1 MRKKDLHDKFIE
13 ELHKRNSK
21 RAELINQVSDILK
34 LEKESVY
41 RRMAGKVNF
50 SIREMGILAKILN
63 ISLDSLLYQEE
74 DIQWLP
80 FILETP
86 LKFHSIDALCDMID
100 LNFKQIEEINQDEPG
115 TSGNVYHSLPLE
127 FFVHSPLIMKF
138 MFFKWGYYF
147 VQSDEYNNF
156 SQWKLPPR
164 LSAISEKYNVIYN
177 FLHVFYI
184 WDSSLIWA
192 LSKEISNFYKTHI
205 ISEQEKEDIKN
216 ELKLILSQL
225 EKTLNG
231 TRTPSIPFPPETDFL
246 VSSINVGFSS
256 SYFFSGNRHLAL
268 FQTNFSFSMIQDS
281 EDNFNK
287 IKEWINSLCHIST
300 LLSRSGRIE
309 RRLFFNTQYRIID
322 EVLK

>member
-1 MRKKDLHDKFIE
+1 
-13 ELHKRNSK
+13 
-21 RAELINQVSDILK
+21 
-34 LEKESVY
+34 
-41 RRMAGKVNF
+41 
-50 SIREMGILAKILN
+50 
-63 ISLDSLLYQEE
+63 
-74 DIQWLP
+74 
-80 FILETP
+80 
-86 LKFHSIDALCDMID
+86 MID

-164 LSAISEKYNVIYN
+164 LSAISEKYNDIYN
-177 FLHVFYI
+177 FQHVFYI

>member
-34 LEKESVY
+34 LEKVGLPEDG
-41 RRMAGKVNF
+41 GKVNF

-86 LKFHSIDALCDMID
+86 LKFHSIDTLCDMID
-100 LNFKQIEEINQDEPG
+100 LNFKHIEEINRDEPG

-127 FFVHSPLIMKF
+127 CFIHSPLMMKF

-164 LSAISEKYNVIYN
+164 LSTIGENIMTC
-177 FLHVFYI
+177 I
-184 WDSSLIWA
+184 
-192 LSKEISNFYKTHI
+192 T
-205 ISEQEKEDIKN
+205 
-216 ELKLILSQL
+216 
-225 EKTLNG
+225 
-231 TRTPSIPFPPETDFL
+231 
-246 VSSINVGFSS
+246 
-256 SYFFSGNRHLAL
+256 
-268 FQTNFSFSMIQDS
+268 
-281 EDNFNK
+281 
-287 IKEWINSLCHIST
+287 
-300 LLSRSGRIE
+300 
-309 RRLFFNTQYRIID
+309 FNTFFIFGIAR
-322 EVLK
+322 

>member
-1 MRKKDLHDKFIE
+1 M
-13 ELHKRNSK
+13 
-21 RAELINQVSDILK
+21 
-34 LEKESVY
+34 
-41 RRMAGKVNF
+41 
-50 SIREMGILAKILN
+50 
-63 ISLDSLLYQEE
+63 
-74 DIQWLP
+74 
-80 FILETP
+80 ET
-86 LKFHSIDALCDMID
+86 S
-100 LNFKQIEEINQDEPG
+100 
-115 TSGNVYHSLPLE
+115 
-127 FFVHSPLIMKF
+127 
-138 MFFKWGYYF
+138 
-147 VQSDEYNNF
+147 
-156 SQWKLPPR
+156 PR
-164 LSAISEKYNVIYN
+164 LSAIGEKYHHVYN
-177 FLHVFYI
+177 FQHVFYI

-231 TRTPSIPFPPETDFL
+231 TRTPRIPFPPETDFL

-256 SYFFSGNRHLAL
+256 SYFFSGNKHLAL

>member
-1 MRKKDLHDKFIE
+1 
-13 ELHKRNSK
+13 
-21 RAELINQVSDILK
+21 
-34 LEKESVY
+34 
-41 RRMAGKVNF
+41 MAGKVNF

-164 LSAISEKYNVIYN
+164 LSAISEKYNDIYN

-205 ISEQEKEDIKN
+205 ISEQEKEDTK
-216 ELKLILSQL
+216 
-225 EKTLNG
+225 
-231 TRTPSIPFPPETDFL
+231 
-246 VSSINVGFSS
+246 
-256 SYFFSGNRHLAL
+256 
-268 FQTNFSFSMIQDS
+268 M
-281 EDNFNK
+281 
-287 IKEWINSLCHIST
+287 NSNLYC
-300 LLSRSGRIE
+300 R
-309 RRLFFNTQYRIID
+309 N
-322 EVLK
+322 

>member
-86 LKFHSIDALCDMID
+86 LKFHSIDTLCDMID
-100 LNFKQIEEINQDEPG
+100 LNFKHIEEINRTNPARAG
-115 TSGNVYHSLPLE
+115 MSTTRCLWNV
-127 FFVHSPLIMKF
+127 FIHSPLMMKF

-147 VQSDEYNNF
+147 VQPTSITIFPSGNF
-156 SQWKLPPR
+156 PLGCR
-164 LSAISEKYNVIYN
+164 LSV
-177 FLHVFYI
+177 
-184 WDSSLIWA
+184 
-192 LSKEISNFYKTHI
+192 
-205 ISEQEKEDIKN
+205 KN
-216 ELKLILSQL
+216 IM
-225 EKTLNG
+225 TCI
-231 TRTPSIPFPPETDFL
+231 T
-246 VSSINVGFSS
+246 
-256 SYFFSGNRHLAL
+256 
-268 FQTNFSFSMIQDS
+268 
-281 EDNFNK
+281 
-287 IKEWINSLCHIST
+287 
-300 LLSRSGRIE
+300 
-309 RRLFFNTQYRIID
+309 FNTFFIFGIAR
-322 EVLK
+322 